1 MKSERKKFILEN
13 FITKYKETKK
23 ECIKNNI
30 YEKTEDIYGIEED
43 ILKDC
48 IRIDKARY
56 QQIKRLKEHIE
67 YLTLDNNCYF
77 VTFNFNDKAL
87 KNSKRYRKQQINNII
102 KDFDDYIINIDY
114 GKKNKREHYH
124 CIIKGINDIYIKDN
138 HLKSKILDNYKLGYY
153 DIQRVRTNT
162 DRRLANYINK
172 LTMHS
177 VKIEQSYISTKKGSE
192 WQKIKKHIKMSMK
205 KFEKE

>member
-13 FITKYKETKK
+13 FIKDYKEIKK

-30 YEKTEDIYGIEED
+30 YEQTEDIYCIEED

-67 YLTLDNNCYF
+67 YLTLDGNCYF

-87 KNSKRYRKQQINNII
+87 KLKKSYRKRII
-102 KDFDDYIINIDY
+102 TNLLKNYDDYIINIDY
-114 GKKNKREHYH
+114 GDIKKREHYH
-124 CIIKGINDIYIKDN
+124 CIVKNINDIYIKDN
-138 HLKSKILDNYKLGYY
+138 HLKSKTLDEYKLGFY
-153 DIQRVRTNT
+153 DIRRVRTNT
-162 DRRLANYINK
+162 DKRLARYINK

-192 WQKIKKHIKMSMK
+192 WQRIKKHIKISMK
-205 KFEKE
+205 MFEKE